1 MHPFNTHHQESVSDL
16 TWDEFLEDSPID
28 LSPSI
33 EDLIK
38 DYELQVQYG
47 ESILHDQVYLRRVN
61 R

>member
-38 DYELQVQYG
+38 NYELSFSMENQSSMTKCISG
-47 ESILHDQVYLRRVN
+47 G
-61 R
+61 

>member
-1 MHPFNTHHQESVSDL
+1 MHPFNTHHQESVSEL

-33 EDLIK
+33 KDLIK

-47 ESILHDQVYLRRVN
+47 ESILHDQVYFRSVN

>member
-16 TWDEFLEDSPID
+16 TWDKFLVDSPID

-38 DYELQVQYG
+38 DYELQVQHG